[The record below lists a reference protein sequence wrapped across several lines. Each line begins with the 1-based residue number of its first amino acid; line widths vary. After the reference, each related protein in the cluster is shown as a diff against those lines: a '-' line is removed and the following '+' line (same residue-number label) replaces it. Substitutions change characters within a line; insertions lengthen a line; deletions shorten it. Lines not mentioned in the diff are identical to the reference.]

1 MADIGDFTKAINAQN
16 VLLEVGNDNE
26 VATLFNIRHSS
37 ESIIDRVNTRAGPI
51 DTPTFTLDE
60 IIADCTI
67 SEDLYDHF
75 LAQRV
80 LSDRGALPSE
90 AFKIIGQAAAVSGAD
105 DTELTGNYILR
116 RFEDIAQEQGR
127 YTVTLTMRVTPA

>member
-1 MADIGDFTKAINAQN
+1 MTLGDFTKVINAQN
-16 VLLEVGNDNE
+16 VLLEVGNEGE
-26 VATLFNIRHSS
+26 VITLFNIRHSS
-37 ESIIDRVNTRAGPI
+37 ESIIDRVNTRGGPI

-67 SEDLYDHF
+67 SKLLYDHF
-75 LAQRV
+75 IGQRT

-90 AFKIIGQAAAVSGAD
+90 TFKITGEAISAAAD
-105 DTELTGNYILR
+105 DVIIQGSYILR
-116 RFEDIAQEQGR
+116 RLEDIAQEQGR